1 MLLQDHGSGQCGLQ
15 AVGGPEP
22 DYPPECVQGL
32 LVFFLVV
39 REGIEELLHLIGGSM
54 LADDL
59 PLFGGEG
66 LRLSRHFFGNLGD
79 TMLSWARIKL
89 GFREQDFLPRG
100 QAAYHLDPI
109 LPGACTQAHI
119 TPGWSLLR
127 FHDDEVELPHLCHCL

>member
-22 DYPPECVQGL
+22 DYPPERVQGL

-39 REGIEELLHLIGGSM
+39 RERIEELLHLIGSAM

-66 LRLSRHFFGNLGD
+66 LRLRRHFCA
-79 TMLSWARIKL
+79 LSTR
-89 GFREQDFLPRG
+89 Q
-100 QAAYHLDPI
+100 
-109 LPGACTQAHI
+109 C
-119 TPGWSLLR
+119 WSIRVGLEDAWHSHYR
-127 FHDDEVELPHLCHCL
+127 RH